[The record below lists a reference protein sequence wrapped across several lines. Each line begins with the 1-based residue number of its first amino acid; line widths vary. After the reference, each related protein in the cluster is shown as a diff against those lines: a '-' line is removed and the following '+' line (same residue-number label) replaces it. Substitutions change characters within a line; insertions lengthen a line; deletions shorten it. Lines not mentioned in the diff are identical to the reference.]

1 LHIISISIKIRL
13 SIRIYNNFGEIIF
26 MSDIKKKGKAG
37 WGAIKG
43 IGHSLKKGWLKREKV
58 EEIDNEKEVEE

>member
-1 LHIISISIKIRL
+1 
-13 SIRIYNNFGEIIF
+13 

-43 IGHSLKKGWLKREKV
+43 IGHSLKKGWFKKEK
-58 EEIDNEKEVEE
+58 IDETENENEVEG

>member
-1 LHIISISIKIRL
+1 
-13 SIRIYNNFGEIIF
+13 

-43 IGHSLKKGWLKREKV
+43 IGQGLKKGWLKREKV
-58 EEIDNEKEVEE
+58 EEIET